1 MCPESHKREV
11 LGQLAT
17 YATSILGAQYRTHMF
32 MVLIFGKSARLI
44 RWDCGGV
51 VVTERISFNESP
63 YLFDFLIRYNNAD
76 AIVHGHDT
84 TVGQP
89 DPNDITST
97 KAIVSELTNTKSFL
111 LVTIE
116 YEQTPHRYI
125 ICSPE
130 P

>member
-1 MCPESHKREV
+1 
-11 LGQLAT
+11 
-17 YATSILGAQYRTHMF
+17 
-32 MVLIFGKSARLI
+32 MVLILGKSARLI
-44 RWDCGGV
+44 QWDRGGAV
-51 VVTERISFNESP
+51 ITKCISFNESP
-63 YLFDFLIRYNNAD
+63 YLLNFLIRYNNAD
-76 AIVHGHDT
+76 AVVRGHDT